1 MVFLLFVKD
10 ESLVEL
16 RCRDGALSTPQGRS
30 SVERALVTVTHR
42 LGSSPANWRIDVS
55 TGAVTM
61 PGCTMREIE
70 GALADQASADSIFE
84 IPAVD
89 RPAGEPW

>member
-1 MVFLLFVKD
+1 MVFLLFVTH
-10 ESLVEL
+10 ESRAIL

-30 SVERALVTVTHR
+30 SVESALVTITHR
-42 LGSSPANWRIDVS
+42 LGSSPANWEVDVS

-70 GALADQASADSIFE
+70 GALADQTSADSIFE
-84 IPAVD
+84 IPAIE
-89 RPAGEPW
+89 RPAGQA

>member
-1 MVFLLFVKD
+1 MVFLLFVTD
-10 ESLVEL
+10 ESPAIL
-16 RCRDGALSTPQGRS
+16 RCRDGALSTSQGRS

-42 LGSSPANWRIDVS
+42 LESSPANWKIDVS

-70 GALADQASADSIFE
+70 GALADQPSADSIFE
-84 IPAVD
+84 IPAID
-89 RPAGEPW
+89 RPVAES